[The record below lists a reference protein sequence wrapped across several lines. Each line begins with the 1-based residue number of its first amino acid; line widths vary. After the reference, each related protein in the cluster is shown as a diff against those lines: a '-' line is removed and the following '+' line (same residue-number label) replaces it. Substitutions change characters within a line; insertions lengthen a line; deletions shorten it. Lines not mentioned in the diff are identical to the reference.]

1 MAWRSTRRFRTNAPY
16 FDFHTAVDRFADGLE
31 RGEGLVGGGLPLA
44 LRDFRGL
51 CGCDE
56 AEEHAQILR
65 GAEGQIHLVLR
76 LDDGLAR
83 GHQVLLR
90 RWRLAVRRAPIVRCK
105 CKRLT
110 AEPCHLEGM
119 HQEWSGNRP
128 GVQLLASVRPGAAEA
143 AGLPGASVS
152 D

>member
-56 AEEHAQILR
+56 AEEQR
-65 GAEGQIHLVLR
+65 FPVGR
-76 LDDGLAR
+76 LPHDYDAL
-83 GHQVLLR
+83 
-90 RWRLAVRRAPIVRCK
+90 I
-105 CKRLT
+105 
-110 AEPCHLEGM
+110 
-119 HQEWSGNRP
+119 
-128 GVQLLASVRPGAAEA
+128 GAA
-143 AGLPGASVS
+143 
-152 D
+152 